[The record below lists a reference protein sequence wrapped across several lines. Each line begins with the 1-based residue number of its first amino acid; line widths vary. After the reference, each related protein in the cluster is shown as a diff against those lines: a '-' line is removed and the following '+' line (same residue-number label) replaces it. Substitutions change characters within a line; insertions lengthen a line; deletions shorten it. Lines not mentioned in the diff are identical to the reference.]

1 MFSEELW
8 PENEK
13 KCAVLRKPKQGRK
26 RQELLAVALGVKVGV
41 KGAFLWPPLKLFACS
56 QISSLVRRAA
66 LTHNDNHF
74 NYEKTHNFKVS
85 KPLRSSFWGQGAG
98 GGVPLAV
105 PGSSWLVKHRE
116 GTLLSFP
123 RLAPCMTSHRCLVS
137 NWSPHPASSVLCAD
151 T

>member
-1 MFSEELW
+1 M
-8 PENEK
+8 N
-13 KCAVLRKPKQGRK
+13 VI
-26 RQELLAVALGVKVGV
+26 VARTGKSRTE
-41 KGAFLWPPLKLFACS
+41 AE
-56 QISSLVRRAA
+56 QIAA
-66 LTHNDNHF
+66 